1 MFYYAFPRPTASPMF
16 LNMRRLH
23 PRGAANRGISV
34 DADGAMLGPACV
46 LVRRTSHGFRGIERG
61 QASALQKCV
70 FAADR
75 EPDWLFRQSQRI
87 AEALD
92 KGQLALAQIHGLH
105 IPIIEFDDR
114 LLALIAQIEFA
125 RACNREEPRLPK
137 ADRHGGEWTTG
148 GAPDANTVSAYADL
162 ESSGGVDGGEGD
174 DRPRGESSDPPAP

>member
-87 AEALD
+87 GDAID
-92 KGQLALAQIHGLH
+92 KGGLALAQIHGLP

-114 LLALIAQIEFA
+114 LLALMAQNYFP
-125 RACNREEPRLPK
+125 RASSPDEPRLPK
-137 ADRHGGEWTTG
+137 CEPHGGEWTT
-148 GAPDANTVSAYADL
+148 
-162 ESSGGVDGGEGD
+162 
-174 DRPRGESSDPPAP
+174 